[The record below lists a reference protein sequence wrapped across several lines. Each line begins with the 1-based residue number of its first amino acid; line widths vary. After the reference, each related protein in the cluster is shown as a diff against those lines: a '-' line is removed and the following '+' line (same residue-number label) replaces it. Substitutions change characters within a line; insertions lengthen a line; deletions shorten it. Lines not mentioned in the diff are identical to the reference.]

1 MGSFKDD
8 GFIDIALESRKVTA
22 TKNKIGLFNVRGM
35 HSKLIESSQFDSTAI
50 IICQETHYYIPWL
63 QVTNNP
69 TNDQSVLI

>member
-8 GFIDIALESRKVTA
+8 GFIDIALESMKVKA
-22 TKNKIGLFNVRGM
+22 TENKIGLFNVRGM
-35 HSKLIESSQFDSTAI
+35 HSKLIESSQFDSMAI

-63 QVTNNP
+63 QVTNNT